1 MLTVFGTIGFEYA
14 YYSIPVINA
23 SLNNPHIDFDFNHN
37 PKTITDY
44 KDSIINFKKLDLNFD
59 KRQFYEYYYMRY
71 VNNFYL
77 FSDEISQSLKKSIDA
92 FDDHSELVYKR
103 WFSLFS
109 EEEHKKINLRINN
122 FFNTG
127 NYRYRKDEFIL

>member
-1 MLTVFGTIGFEYA
+1 
-14 YYSIPVINA
+14 
-23 SLNNPHIDFDFNHN
+23 
-37 PKTITDY
+37 
-44 KDSIINFKKLDLNFD
+44 
-59 KRQFYEYYYMRY
+59 MRY

-122 FFNTG
+122 FFSIQEIIDIEKMNSYYKIKEFLKQFFFIV
-127 NYRYRKDEFIL
+127 NYFGF